1 MAVTV
6 YHFESAA
13 EAEAWSLGQTLLC
26 QFDSAFGFEDAS
38 PYIAKFGSRVAVE
51 ELIRADA
58 TSEEEFW
65 SVRDQPRVF
74 R

>member
-13 EAEAWSLGQTLLC
+13 EAEAWSLCQALLC
-26 QFDSAFGFEDAS
+26 QFNSAFGFEDAS

-51 ELIRADA
+51 ELTRTDA
-58 TSEEEFW
+58 AS
-65 SVRDQPRVF
+65 
-74 R
+74 